1 MTALFAHASA
11 IRHYN
16 SMGVQFGTGQGAVMP
31 CGWEGNRGSG
41 VALAMRRRLQRFIYI
56 YGLTTYEEKKD
67 DHCACTEQVVLSRVN
82 TRKISVPQLGR
93 GWPPLP
99 SPSLGTPLTAVAVL
113 RMTSCHAVIQIASGL
128 QVPAFVCLSV
138 RLSRGWLVM
147 GVSGQNYDRQL
158 CRPCR
163 CCCY

>member
-1 MTALFAHASA
+1 
-11 IRHYN
+11 
-16 SMGVQFGTGQGAVMP
+16 MP

-56 YGLTTYEEKKD
+56 YGLTTYEGKKD
-67 DHCACTEQVVLSRVN
+67 DHRACTEQVVLSRVN

-99 SPSLGTPLTAVAVL
+99 SPSLGTPLTAVAVP
-113 RMTSCHAVIQIASGL
+113 RTTSCHAVIQIASGL

-147 GVSGQNYDRQL
+147 GVPGQNYDRQL

-163 CCCY
+163 CGCY